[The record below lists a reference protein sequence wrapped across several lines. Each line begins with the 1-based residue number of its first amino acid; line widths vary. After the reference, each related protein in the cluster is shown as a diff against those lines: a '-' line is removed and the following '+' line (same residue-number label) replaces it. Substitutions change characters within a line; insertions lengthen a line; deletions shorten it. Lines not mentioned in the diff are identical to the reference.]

1 MTDDQQMTTSE
12 LKAALN
18 KAQHRIEELE
28 EHDAMLTAARLKD
41 IDRKGQL
48 LARVDVLY
56 YAMKEIVELDFE
68 KIDGRVDFHSGP
80 SKFISAW
87 LRADDAL
94 RRSDEMARMAG
105 DAPFEKS
112 TAYEAEELTKGS

>member
-1 MTDDQQMTTSE
+1 MMGPMTTSE

-18 KAQHRIEELE
+18 KAQRRIEQLE
-28 EHDAMLTAARLKD
+28 EHDAQLTAARLKD

-48 LARVDVLY
+48 LSRVDVLY

-68 KIDGRVDFHSGP
+68 KIDGRLDFHSGP